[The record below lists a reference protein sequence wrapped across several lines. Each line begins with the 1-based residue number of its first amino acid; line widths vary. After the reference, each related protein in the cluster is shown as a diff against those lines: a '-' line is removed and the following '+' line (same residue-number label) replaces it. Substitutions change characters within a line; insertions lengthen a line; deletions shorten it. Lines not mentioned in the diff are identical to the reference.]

1 MNRKYWIPATL
12 VLLATLAL
20 STLTSAGSSASS
32 GDGSLEQRLQRL
44 EDIEAIRQV
53 MIDYGRAL
61 DKRDFKAYGEL
72 FAKEGSWK
80 GGMGGATG
88 PENIANMVQAGF
100 AKMDPKMYT
109 DSNHV
114 MTSMDI
120 EVDGDTA
127 TGWSRWLWVIPGDD
141 NRPLVQRGGYYEDTF
156 VREDGHWK
164 INTRQA
170 FTEINK

>member
-1 MNRKYWIPATL
+1 MNRKSWILGTLVLVATL
-12 VLLATLAL
+12 VLSSL
-20 STLTSAGSSASS
+20 SSAGA
-32 GDGSLEQRLQRL
+32 GDKSLEQRLQRL
-44 EDIEAIRQV
+44 EDIEAIRSV
-53 MIDYGRAL
+53 MIAYGRAL

-72 FAKEGSWK
+72 FAREGSWK

-120 EVDGDTA
+120 SVDGDTA
-127 TGWSRWLWVIPGDD
+127 TAWSRWLWVIPGDD

-156 VREDGHWK
+156 IREDGQWK

>member
-1 MNRKYWIPATL
+1 MNRKSWILVTL
-12 VLLATLAL
+12 VLVATLAL
-20 STLTSAGSSASS
+20 SALTNAGSSDA
-32 GDGSLEQRLQRL
+32 SLEQRLQRL
-44 EDIEAIRQV
+44 EDIEAIRSV
-53 MIDYGRAL
+53 MIEYGRAL

-88 PENIANMVQAGF
+88 PEDIANMVQAGF

-120 EVDGDTA
+120 NVDGDTA
-127 TGWSRWLWVIPGDD
+127 TAWSRWLWVIPGDD